1 MKEEAVEKP
10 RRSDPYIWGIIIILY
25 IVSVVEVYSAISRE
39 ITGGDVYSP
48 IIKHVMLLFSGFV
61 ITYVTSR
68 IHYKWFKVMA
78 YLMIPAAIVL
88 LVCILFWG
96 DTLNGA
102 KRTIPVMGISLQG
115 SEVAKVTIV
124 LAMATVL
131 AKSQIKRGVNTK
143 GVVLVVVLVTIFSA
157 LLFTQGLTNTLLFI
171 GISVCMMLIGG
182 VEWYKLGIIFLV
194 YLVLAL
200 AAMQAKDILAESELF
215 NKQAQTEQTA
225 QAAGLGE
232 QGEKK
237 KTLIKR
243 SSTWKSRLDD
253 FFDSTP
259 EYEKETTDANRQ
271 EHRAA
276 MAMAHGGITGVGP
289 GNSREASRLPLA
301 FSDYIY
307 AIIIE
312 DLGFVVGGVGLLL
325 VYLMILARAGLI
337 ARRCTKAFPALLV
350 MGMAMMIVLQALF
363 NMAIVVGVFP
373 VSGQPLPLISKGGT
387 SIWMMSFAFGVMLSV
402 SRYAVKDTGT
412 NIKSERESGLPEDLQ
427 AANPTNL
434 A

>member
-39 ITGGDVYSP
+39 ITGGDVYTP
-48 IIKHVMLLFSGFV
+48 IIKHVLLLFSGFL

-68 IHYKWFKVMA
+68 VHYKWFKVMA

-96 DTLNGA
+96 DMLNGA
-102 KRTIPVMGISLQG
+102 KRTITVWGVSLQG

-143 GVVLVVVLVTIFSA
+143 GVVLVVVLVTIFSG

-200 AAMQAKDILAESELF
+200 AVMQAKDILTESELF
-215 NKQAQTEQTA
+215 NKQEQTV
-225 QAAGLGE
+225 QD
-232 QGEKK
+232 GEKK
-237 KTLIKR
+237 DVLIQR
-243 SSTWKSRLDD
+243 SSTWKSRLED

>member
-1 MKEEAVEKP
+1 MEVAALKREQ

-48 IIKHVMLLFSGFV
+48 IMKHILFLFSGFF
-61 ITYVTSR
+61 ITYFTSY
-68 IHYKWFKVMA
+68 IHYKWFKGLA
-78 YLMIPAAIVL
+78 YLMIPLSIVL
-88 LVCILFWG
+88 LISILFWG
-96 DTLNGA
+96 DVINGA
-102 KRTIPVMGISLQG
+102 KRSITLLGVSIQG
-115 SEVAKVTIV
+115 SEIAKITIV

-131 AKSQIKRGVNTK
+131 AKSQIKRGVEMK
-143 GVVLVVVLVTIFSA
+143 GVLWVVGLVTVFSA
-157 LLFTQGLTNTLLFI
+157 LLVTQGLTNTLLFI
-171 GISVCMMLIGG
+171 GISLCMMLIGG
-182 VEWYKLGIIFLV
+182 VELYKLLGIFLV
-194 YLVLAL
+194 YVVLAL
-200 AAMQAKDILAESELF
+200 ATMQAKDLISEGVGG
-215 NKQAQTEQTA
+215 KPDTQEVVA
-225 QAAGLGE
+225 
-232 QGEKK
+232 QGEGAEKSDHP
-237 KTLIKR
+237 IR
-243 SSTWKSRLDD
+243 ISTWKSRLDD

-259 EYEKETTDANRQ
+259 EYEKPTTSDNLQ

-276 MAMAHGGITGVGP
+276 MAMAHGGIIGVGP

-312 DLGFVVGGVGLLL
+312 DLGFLFGGVGLLL

-350 MGMAMMIVLQALF
+350 MGMAVMIVLQALF

-373 VSGQPLPLISKGGT
+373 VSGQQLPLISKGGT
-387 SIWMMSFAFGVMLSV
+387 SIWMISFAFGVMLSV
-402 SRYAVKDTGT
+402 SRYAVKDSGSE
-412 NIKSERESGLPEDLQ
+412 IKTERENNLPDDLQ

>member
-1 MKEEAVEKP
+1 MNVESVEKS

-25 IVSVVEVYSAISRE
+25 IVSVIEVYSAISRE

-48 IIKHVMLLFSGFV
+48 IIKHVMLLFSGFL
-61 ITYVTSR
+61 ITYVTSK
-68 IHYKWFKVMA
+68 IHYKWFKVLA
-78 YLMIPAAIVL
+78 YVMIPLAILL

-96 DTLNGA
+96 DTINGA
-102 KRTIPVMGISLQG
+102 KRTISVLGISLQG

-131 AKSQIKRGVNTK
+131 AKSQIKRGVNMK
-143 GVVLVVVLVTIFSA
+143 GVLWVVGLVTVFSG

-182 VEWYKLGIIFLV
+182 VEWYKLIGIFLV
-194 YLVLAL
+194 YVILAL
-200 AAMQAKDILAESELF
+200 AVMQAKDLITEMKVPAE
-215 NKQAQTEQTA
+215 TEA
-225 QAAGLGE
+225 VAAAGEGK
-232 QGEKK
+232 GDKV
-237 KTLIKR
+237 IAR
-243 SSTWKSRLDD
+243 SSTWESRLED
-253 FFDSTP
+253 FFDPTP
-259 EYEKETTDANRQ
+259 EYEKETTPQNLQ

-276 MAMAHGGITGVGP
+276 MAMAHGGIMGVGP
-289 GNSREASRLPLA
+289 GNSRESSRLPLA

-350 MGMAMMIVLQALF
+350 MGMAVMIVLQALF

-387 SIWMMSFAFGVMLSV
+387 SIWMMSFGFGVMLSV
-402 SRYAVKDTGT
+402 SRYAVKDTGN
-412 NIKSERESGLPEDLQ
+412 NIKSERETDLPEDLQ

>member
-1 MKEEAVEKP
+1 MEIEVSEKEK

-48 IIKHVMLLFSGFV
+48 IIKHIMLLFSGFV
-61 ITYVTSR
+61 ITYVTSQ
-68 IHYKWFKVMA
+68 IHYKWFKVLA
-78 YLMIPAAIVL
+78 YLIIPLTIVL
-88 LVCILFWG
+88 LVSILFWG
-96 DTLNGA
+96 DTINGA
-102 KRTIPVMGISLQG
+102 KRTISVLGVSLQG

-131 AKSQIKRGVNTK
+131 AKTQIKRGVNMK
-143 GVVLVVVLVTIFSA
+143 GVLWVVGLVTIFSA

-182 VEWYKLGIIFLV
+182 VEFYKLFGILLV
-194 YLVLAL
+194 YVVLAL
-200 AAMQAKDILAESELF
+200 AVMQAKDLI
-215 NKQAQTEQTA
+215 TE
-225 QAAGLGE
+225 
-232 QGEKK
+232 
-237 KTLIKR
+237 
-243 SSTWKSRLDD
+243 
-253 FFDSTP
+253 
-259 EYEKETTDANRQ
+259 EKETTHKNLQ

-289 GNSREASRLPLA
+289 GNSRESSRLPLA

-312 DLGFVVGGVGLLL
+312 DLGFIVGGVGLL
-325 VYLMILARAGLI
+325 VAYLMILARAGLI
-337 ARRCTKAFPALLV
+337 ARRCTRAFPALLV
-350 MGMAMMIVLQALF
+350 MGMAVMIVLQALF

-387 SIWMMSFAFGVMLSV
+387 SIWMMSFGVMLSV
-402 SRYAVKDTGT
+402 SRYAVKDSGKK
-412 NIKSERESGLPEDLQ
+412 IKTEKENDLPEDLQ

>member
-39 ITGGDVYSP
+39 ITGGDVYTP
-48 IIKHVMLLFSGFV
+48 IIKHVLLLFSGFL

-68 IHYKWFKVMA
+68 VHYKWFKVMA

-96 DTLNGA
+96 DMLNGA
-102 KRTIPVMGISLQG
+102 KRTITVWGVSLQG

-143 GVVLVVVLVTIFSA
+143 GVVLVVVLVTIFSG

-200 AAMQAKDILAESELF
+200 AVMQAKDILTESELF
-215 NKQAQTEQTA
+215 NKQEQTV
-225 QAAGLGE
+225 QD
-232 QGEKK
+232 GEKK
-237 KTLIKR
+237 DVLIQR
-243 SSTWKSRLDD
+243 SSTWKSRLED

-350 MGMAMMIVLQALF
+350 MGMAVMIVLQALF
-363 NMAIVVGVFP
+363 NMAIVVGVLP

-402 SRYAVKDTGT
+402 SRYAVKDTGA

>member
-1 MKEEAVEKP
+1 MSVEAMEKVK
-10 RRSDPYIWGIIIILY
+10 RSDPYIWGIIIILY

-48 IIKHVMLLFSGFV
+48 IIEHVLHLFSGFL
-61 ITYVTSR
+61 ITYIVSK
-68 IHYKWFKVMA
+68 IHYKWFKALA
-78 YLMIPAAIVL
+78 YVLIPAAIVL

-96 DTLNGA
+96 DEIHGA
-102 KRTIPVMGISLQG
+102 KRSISVLGISIQG

-124 LAMATVL
+124 LAMATIL
-131 AKSQIKRGVNTK
+131 AKTQIKRGVDIK
-143 GVVLVVVLVTIFSA
+143 GVVWVAALVIVFSG

-182 VEWYKLGIIFLV
+182 VEWYKLGVVFLV

-200 AAMQAKDILAESELF
+200 AVMQAKDLITEIKTSPVLATQEAVMSGDEPS
-215 NKQAQTEQTA
+215 NRVIE
-225 QAAGLGE
+225 
-232 QGEKK
+232 
-237 KTLIKR
+237 R
-243 SSTWKSRLDD
+243 SSTWENRLKD
-253 FFDSTP
+253 FFDPIP
-259 EYEKETTDANRQ
+259 EYEKATTPDNLQ

-289 GNSREASRLPLA
+289 GNSRESSRLPLA

-312 DLGFVVGGVGLLL
+312 DLGFVIGGVGLLL

-350 MGMAMMIVLQALF
+350 MGMAVMIVLQALF

-387 SIWMMSFAFGVMLSV
+387 SIWMMSFGFGVMLSV
-402 SRYAVKDTGT
+402 SRFAVKDTGSD
-412 NIKSERESGLPEDLQ
+412 IKSERESDLPEDLQ

>member
-39 ITGGDVYSP
+39 ITGGDVYTP
-48 IIKHVMLLFSGFV
+48 IIKHVLLLFSGFL

-68 IHYKWFKVMA
+68 VHYKWFKVMA

-96 DTLNGA
+96 DMLNGA
-102 KRTIPVMGISLQG
+102 KRTITVWGVSLQG

-143 GVVLVVVLVTIFSA
+143 GVVLVVVLVTIFSG

-200 AAMQAKDILAESELF
+200 AVMQAKDILTESELF
-215 NKQAQTEQTA
+215 NKQEQTV
-225 QAAGLGE
+225 QD
-232 QGEKK
+232 GEKK
-237 KTLIKR
+237 DVLIQR
-243 SSTWKSRLDD
+243 SSTWKSRLED

-350 MGMAMMIVLQALF
+350 MGMAVMIVLQALF

-402 SRYAVKDTGT
+402 SRYAVKDTGA
-412 NIKSERESGLPEDLQ
+412 NIKSERENGLPEDLQ
-427 AANPTNL
+427 ADNPTNL

>member
-39 ITGGDVYSP
+39 ITGGDVYTP
-48 IIKHVMLLFSGFV
+48 IIKHVLLLFSGFL

-68 IHYKWFKVMA
+68 VHYKWFKVMA

-96 DTLNGA
+96 DMLNGA
-102 KRTIPVMGISLQG
+102 KRTITVWGVSLQG

-143 GVVLVVVLVTIFSA
+143 GVVLVVVLVTIFSG

-200 AAMQAKDILAESELF
+200 AVMQAKDILTESELF
-215 NKQAQTEQTA
+215 NKQEQTV
-225 QAAGLGE
+225 QD
-232 QGEKK
+232 GEKK
-237 KTLIKR
+237 DVLIQR
-243 SSTWKSRLDD
+243 SSTWKSRLED

-259 EYEKETTDANRQ
+259 EYEKETTDADRQ

-350 MGMAMMIVLQALF
+350 MGMAVMIVLQALF

-402 SRYAVKDTGT
+402 SRYAVKDTGA

>member
-39 ITGGDVYSP
+39 ITGGDVYTP
-48 IIKHVMLLFSGFV
+48 IIKHVLLLFSGFL

-68 IHYKWFKVMA
+68 VHYKWFKVMA

-96 DTLNGA
+96 DMLNGA
-102 KRTIPVMGISLQG
+102 KRTITVWGVSLQG

-143 GVVLVVVLVTIFSA
+143 GVVLVVVLVTIFSG

-200 AAMQAKDILAESELF
+200 AVMQAKDILTESELF
-215 NKQAQTEQTA
+215 NKQEQMV
-225 QAAGLGE
+225 QD
-232 QGEKK
+232 GEKK
-237 KTLIKR
+237 DVLIQR
-243 SSTWKSRLDD
+243 SSTWKSRLED

-350 MGMAMMIVLQALF
+350 MGMAVMIVLQALF

-402 SRYAVKDTGT
+402 SRYAVKDTGA

>member
-39 ITGGDVYSP
+39 ITGGDVYTP
-48 IIKHVMLLFSGFV
+48 IIKHVLLLFSGFL

-68 IHYKWFKVMA
+68 VHYKWFKVMA

-96 DTLNGA
+96 DMLNGA
-102 KRTIPVMGISLQG
+102 KRTITVWGVSLQG

-143 GVVLVVVLVTIFSA
+143 GVVLVVVLVTIFSG

-200 AAMQAKDILAESELF
+200 AVMQAKDILTESELF
-215 NKQAQTEQTA
+215 NKQEQTV
-225 QAAGLGE
+225 QD
-232 QGEKK
+232 GEKK
-237 KTLIKR
+237 DVLIQR
-243 SSTWKSRLDD
+243 SSTWKSRLED

-259 EYEKETTDANRQ
+259 EYEKKTTDANRQ

-350 MGMAMMIVLQALF
+350 MGMAVMIVLQALF

-402 SRYAVKDTGT
+402 SRYAVKDTGA

>member
-1 MKEEAVEKP
+1 MNVESVEKS

-25 IVSVVEVYSAISRE
+25 IVSVIEVYSAISRE

-48 IIKHVMLLFSGFV
+48 IIKHVMLLFSGFL
-61 ITYVTSR
+61 ITYVTSK
-68 IHYKWFKVMA
+68 IHYKWFKVLA
-78 YLMIPAAIVL
+78 YVMIPLAILL

-96 DTLNGA
+96 DTINGA
-102 KRTIPVMGISLQG
+102 KRTISVLGISLQG

-131 AKSQIKRGVNTK
+131 AKSQIKRGVNMK
-143 GVVLVVVLVTIFSA
+143 GVLWVVGLVTVFSG

-182 VEWYKLGIIFLV
+182 VEWYKLIGIFLV
-194 YLVLAL
+194 YVILAL
-200 AAMQAKDILAESELF
+200 AVMQAKDLITEMKAPAE
-215 NKQAQTEQTA
+215 TEA
-225 QAAGLGE
+225 VAAAGEGK
-232 QGEKK
+232 GGKV
-237 KTLIKR
+237 IAR
-243 SSTWKSRLDD
+243 SSTWESRLED
-253 FFDSTP
+253 FFDPTP
-259 EYEKETTDANRQ
+259 EYEKETTPQNLQ

-289 GNSREASRLPLA
+289 GNSRESSRLSLA

-350 MGMAMMIVLQALF
+350 MGMAVMIVLQALF

-387 SIWMMSFAFGVMLSV
+387 SIWMMSFGFGVMLSV
-402 SRYAVKDTGT
+402 SRYAVKDTGN
-412 NIKSERESGLPEDLQ
+412 NIKSERETDLPEDLQ

>member
-39 ITGGDVYSP
+39 ITGGDVYTP
-48 IIKHVMLLFSGFV
+48 IIKHVLLLFSGFL

-68 IHYKWFKVMA
+68 VHYKWFKVMA

-96 DTLNGA
+96 DMLNGA
-102 KRTIPVMGISLQG
+102 KRTITVWGVSLQG

-143 GVVLVVVLVTIFSA
+143 GVVLVVVLVTIFSG

-200 AAMQAKDILAESELF
+200 AVMQAKDILTESELF
-215 NKQAQTEQTA
+215 NKQEQTV
-225 QAAGLGE
+225 QD
-232 QGEKK
+232 GEKK
-237 KTLIKR
+237 DVLIQR
-243 SSTWKSRLDD
+243 SSTWKSRLED

-402 SRYAVKDTGT
+402 SRYAVKDTGA

>member
-1 MKEEAVEKP
+1 MEVEALEKDK

-25 IVSVVEVYSAISRE
+25 IVSVLEVYSAISRE

-48 IIKHVMLLFSGFV
+48 IIKHIMLLFSGFL
-61 ITYVTSR
+61 ITYVTSK
-68 IHYKWFKVMA
+68 IHYKWFKMMA
-78 YLMIPAAIVL
+78 YLMIPLAIVL
-88 LVCILFWG
+88 LVCILLWG
-96 DTLNGA
+96 DTINGA
-102 KRTIPVMGISLQG
+102 KRTISVLGVSLQG

-131 AKSQIKRGVNTK
+131 AKSQIKRGVNMR
-143 GVVLVVVLVTIFSA
+143 GVLWVVGLVTVFSG

-171 GISVCMMLIGG
+171 GISGCMMLIGG
-182 VEWYKLGIIFLV
+182 VEWYKLLGIFLV
-194 YLVLAL
+194 YVVLAL
-200 AAMQAKDILAESELF
+200 AVMQAKDLI
-215 NKQAQTEQTA
+215 TEVKSSP
-225 QAAGLGE
+225 E
-232 QGEKK
+232 QEMVVGADSDSDKM
-237 KTLIKR
+237 IAR
-243 SSTWKSRLDD
+243 SSTWESRLKD
-253 FFDSTP
+253 FFDPTP
-259 EYEKETTDANRQ
+259 EYEKETTPKNLQ

-289 GNSREASRLPLA
+289 GNSRESSRLPLA

-312 DLGFVVGGVGLLL
+312 DLGFVFGGVGLLL

-350 MGMAMMIVLQALF
+350 MGMAVMIVLQALF

-387 SIWMMSFAFGVMLSV
+387 SIWMMSFGFGVMLSV
-402 SRYAVKDTGT
+402 SRYAVKDMGT
-412 NIKSERESGLPEDLQ
+412 HIKTEKENDLPEDLQ

>member
-39 ITGGDVYSP
+39 ITGGDVYTP
-48 IIKHVMLLFSGFV
+48 IIKHVLLLFSGFL

-68 IHYKWFKVMA
+68 VHYKWFKVMA

-96 DTLNGA
+96 DMLNGA
-102 KRTIPVMGISLQG
+102 KRTITVWGVSLQG

-143 GVVLVVVLVTIFSA
+143 GVVLVVVLVTIFSG

-200 AAMQAKDILAESELF
+200 AVMQAKDILTESELF
-215 NKQAQTEQTA
+215 NKQEQTV
-225 QAAGLGE
+225 QD
-232 QGEKK
+232 GEKK
-237 KTLIKR
+237 DVLIQR
-243 SSTWKSRLDD
+243 SSTWKSRLED

-350 MGMAMMIVLQALF
+350 MGMAVMIVLQALF

-387 SIWMMSFAFGVMLSV
+387 SIWMMSFGFGVMLSV
-402 SRYAVKDTGT
+402 SRYAVKDTGN
-412 NIKSERESGLPEDLQ
+412 NIKSERETDLPEDLQ

>member
-1 MKEEAVEKP
+1 MNVESVEQS

-25 IVSVVEVYSAISRE
+25 IVSVIEVYSAISRE

-48 IIKHVMLLFSGFV
+48 IIKHVMLLFSGFL
-61 ITYVTSR
+61 ITYVTSK
-68 IHYKWFKVMA
+68 IHYKWFKVLA
-78 YLMIPAAIVL
+78 YVMIPLAILL

-96 DTLNGA
+96 DTINGA
-102 KRTIPVMGISLQG
+102 KRTISVLGVSLQG

-131 AKSQIKRGVNTK
+131 AKSQIKRGVNMK
-143 GVVLVVVLVTIFSA
+143 GVLWVVGLVTVFSG

-182 VEWYKLGIIFLV
+182 VEWYKLIGIFLV
-194 YLVLAL
+194 YVILAL
-200 AAMQAKDILAESELF
+200 AVMQAKDLI
-215 NKQAQTEQTA
+215 TEMKAPTETEA
-225 QAAGLGE
+225 VAAAGEGK
-232 QGEKK
+232 GDKV
-237 KTLIKR
+237 IAR
-243 SSTWKSRLDD
+243 SSTWESRLED
-253 FFDSTP
+253 FFDPTP
-259 EYEKETTDANRQ
+259 EYEKETTPQNLQ

-276 MAMAHGGITGVGP
+276 MAMAHGGIMGVGP
-289 GNSREASRLPLA
+289 GNSRESSRLPLA

-350 MGMAMMIVLQALF
+350 MGMAVMIVLQALF

-387 SIWMMSFAFGVMLSV
+387 SIWMMSFGFGVMLSV
-402 SRYAVKDTGT
+402 SRYAVKDTGN
-412 NIKSERESGLPEDLQ
+412 NIKSERETDLPEDLQ

>member
-39 ITGGDVYSP
+39 ITGGDVYTP
-48 IIKHVMLLFSGFV
+48 IIKHVLLLFSGFL

-68 IHYKWFKVMA
+68 VHYKWFKVMA

-96 DTLNGA
+96 DMLNGA
-102 KRTIPVMGISLQG
+102 KRTITVWGVSLQG

-143 GVVLVVVLVTIFSA
+143 GVVLVVVLVTIFSG

-200 AAMQAKDILAESELF
+200 AVMQAKDILTESELF
-215 NKQAQTEQTA
+215 NKQEQTV
-225 QAAGLGE
+225 QD
-232 QGEKK
+232 GEKK
-237 KTLIKR
+237 DVLIQR
-243 SSTWKSRLDD
+243 SSTWKSRLED

-350 MGMAMMIVLQALF
+350 MGMAVMIVLQALF
-363 NMAIVVGVFP
+363 NRAIVVGVFP

-402 SRYAVKDTGT
+402 SRYAVKDTGA

>member
-1 MKEEAVEKP
+1 MMKEEAVEKP

-39 ITGGDVYSP
+39 ITGGDVYTP
-48 IIKHVMLLFSGFV
+48 IIKHVLLLFSGFL

-68 IHYKWFKVMA
+68 VHYKWFKVMA

-96 DTLNGA
+96 DMLNGA
-102 KRTIPVMGISLQG
+102 KRTITVWGVSLQG

-143 GVVLVVVLVTIFSA
+143 GVVLVVVLVTIFSG

-200 AAMQAKDILAESELF
+200 AVMQAKDILTESELF
-215 NKQAQTEQTA
+215 NKQEQTV
-225 QAAGLGE
+225 QD
-232 QGEKK
+232 GEKK
-237 KTLIKR
+237 DVLIQR
-243 SSTWKSRLDD
+243 SSTWKSRLED

-350 MGMAMMIVLQALF
+350 MGMAVMIVLQALF

-402 SRYAVKDTGT
+402 SRYAVKDTGA

>member
-48 IIKHVMLLFSGFV
+48 IIKHALLLFSGFL
-61 ITYVTSR
+61 ITYATSR
-68 IHYKWFKVMA
+68 VHYKWFKVMA
-78 YLMIPAAIVL
+78 YLMIPATIVL
-88 LVCILFWG
+88 LVSILLWG

-143 GVVLVVVLVTIFSA
+143 GVVLVVVLVTIFSG

-182 VEWYKLGIIFLV
+182 VEWYKLGIIFLA

-200 AAMQAKDILAESELF
+200 VVMQAKDILVESELF

-225 QAAGLGE
+225 QAGE
-232 QGEKK
+232 QVEQKK
-237 KTLIKR
+237 VLIQR
-243 SSTWKSRLDD
+243 SSTWKSRLED

-402 SRYAVKDTGT
+402 SRYAVKDTGA

>member
-1 MKEEAVEKP
+1 MMKEEAVEKP

-48 IIKHVMLLFSGFV
+48 IIKHALLLFSGFL
-61 ITYVTSR
+61 ITYATSR
-68 IHYKWFKVMA
+68 VHYKWFKVMA
-78 YLMIPAAIVL
+78 YLMIPATIVL
-88 LVCILFWG
+88 LVSILLWG

-143 GVVLVVVLVTIFSA
+143 GVVLVVVLVTIFSG

-182 VEWYKLGIIFLV
+182 VEWYKLGIIFLA

-200 AAMQAKDILAESELF
+200 AVMQAKDILTESELF

-225 QAAGLGE
+225 QAGE
-232 QGEKK
+232 QVEQKK
-237 KTLIKR
+237 VLIQR
-243 SSTWKSRLDD
+243 SSTWKSRLED

>member
-39 ITGGDVYSP
+39 ITGSDVYTP
-48 IIKHVMLLFSGFV
+48 IIKHVLLLFSGFL

-68 IHYKWFKVMA
+68 VHYKWFKVMA

-96 DTLNGA
+96 DMLNGA
-102 KRTIPVMGISLQG
+102 KRTITVWGVSLQG

-143 GVVLVVVLVTIFSA
+143 GVVLVVVLVTIFSG

-200 AAMQAKDILAESELF
+200 AVMQAKDILTESELF
-215 NKQAQTEQTA
+215 NKQEQTV
-225 QAAGLGE
+225 QD
-232 QGEKK
+232 GEKK
-237 KTLIKR
+237 DVLIQR
-243 SSTWKSRLDD
+243 SSTWKSRLED

-350 MGMAMMIVLQALF
+350 MGMAVMIVLQALF

-402 SRYAVKDTGT
+402 SRYAVKDTGA

>member
-48 IIKHVMLLFSGFV
+48 IIKHALLLFSGFL
-61 ITYVTSR
+61 ITYVTSK

-96 DTLNGA
+96 DMLNGA
-102 KRTIPVMGISLQG
+102 KRTITVLGISLQG

-143 GVVLVVVLVTIFSA
+143 GVVLVVVLVTIFSG

-182 VEWYKLGIIFLV
+182 VEWYKLGIIFLA

-200 AAMQAKDILAESELF
+200 AVMQAKDILVESELF

-225 QAAGLGE
+225 QAGE
-232 QGEKK
+232 QVEQKK
-237 KTLIKR
+237 VLIQR
-243 SSTWKSRLDD
+243 SSTWKSRLED

>member
-1 MKEEAVEKP
+1 MEIEVSEKEK

-48 IIKHVMLLFSGFV
+48 IIKHIMLLFSGFV
-61 ITYVTSR
+61 ITYVTSQ
-68 IHYKWFKVMA
+68 IHYKWFKVLA
-78 YLMIPAAIVL
+78 YLMIPLTIVL
-88 LVCILFWG
+88 LVSILFWG
-96 DTLNGA
+96 DTINGA
-102 KRTIPVMGISLQG
+102 KRTISVLGVSLQG

-131 AKSQIKRGVNTK
+131 AKTQIKRGVNMK
-143 GVVLVVVLVTIFSA
+143 GV
-157 LLFTQGLTNTLLFI
+157 

-182 VEWYKLGIIFLV
+182 VEFYKLFGILLV
-194 YLVLAL
+194 YVVLAL
-200 AAMQAKDILAESELF
+200 AVMQAKDLITEV
-215 NKQAQTEQTA
+215 KAQPETQEVTVQDRNE
-225 QAAGLGE
+225 GD
-232 QGEKK
+232 KV
-237 KTLIKR
+237 IVR
-243 SSTWKSRLDD
+243 SSTWKSRLKD
-253 FFDSTP
+253 FFDPTP
-259 EYEKETTDANRQ
+259 EYEKETTHKNLQ

-289 GNSREASRLPLA
+289 GNSRESSRLPLA

-312 DLGFVVGGVGLLL
+312 DLGFIVGGVGLL
-325 VYLMILARAGLI
+325 VAYLMILARAGLI
-337 ARRCTKAFPALLV
+337 ARRCTRAFPALLV
-350 MGMAMMIVLQALF
+350 MGMAVMIVLQALF

-387 SIWMMSFAFGVMLSV
+387 SIWMMSFGFGVMLSV
-402 SRYAVKDTGT
+402 SRYAVKDSGKK
-412 NIKSERESGLPEDLQ
+412 IKTEKENDLPEDLQ

>member
-39 ITGGDVYSP
+39 ITGGDVYTP
-48 IIKHVMLLFSGFV
+48 IIKHVLLLFSGFL

-68 IHYKWFKVMA
+68 VHYKWFKVMA

-96 DTLNGA
+96 DMLNGA
-102 KRTIPVMGISLQG
+102 KRTITVWGVSLQG

-143 GVVLVVVLVTIFSA
+143 GVVLVVVLVTIFSG

-182 VEWYKLGIIFLV
+182 VEWYKLGIIFLA

-200 AAMQAKDILAESELF
+200 AVMQAKDILVESELF

-225 QAAGLGE
+225 QAGE
-232 QGEKK
+232 QVEQKK
-237 KTLIKR
+237 VLIQR
-243 SSTWKSRLDD
+243 SSTWKSRLED

-350 MGMAMMIVLQALF
+350 MGMAVMIVLQALF

-402 SRYAVKDTGT
+402 SRYAVKDTGA
-412 NIKSERESGLPEDLQ
+412 NIKSERENGLPEDLQ

>member
-39 ITGGDVYSP
+39 ITGGDVYTP
-48 IIKHVMLLFSGFV
+48 IIKHVLLLFSGFL

-68 IHYKWFKVMA
+68 VHYKWFKVMA

-96 DTLNGA
+96 DMLNGA
-102 KRTIPVMGISLQG
+102 KRTITVWGVSLQG

-143 GVVLVVVLVTIFSA
+143 GVVLVVVLVTIFSG

-200 AAMQAKDILAESELF
+200 AVMQAKDILTESELF
-215 NKQAQTEQTA
+215 NKQEQTV
-225 QAAGLGE
+225 QD
-232 QGEKK
+232 GEKK
-237 KTLIKR
+237 DVLIQR
-243 SSTWKSRLDD
+243 SSTWKSRLED

-259 EYEKETTDANRQ
+259 EYEKETIDANRQ

-350 MGMAMMIVLQALF
+350 MGMAVMIVLQALF

-402 SRYAVKDTGT
+402 SRYAVKDTGA

>member
-48 IIKHVMLLFSGFV
+48 IIKHALLLFSGFL
-61 ITYVTSR
+61 ITYATSR
-68 IHYKWFKVMA
+68 VHYKWFKVMA
-78 YLMIPAAIVL
+78 YLMIPATIVL
-88 LVCILFWG
+88 LVSILLWG

-102 KRTIPVMGISLQG
+102 KRTISVLGISLQG

-143 GVVLVVVLVTIFSA
+143 GVVLVVVLVTIFSG

-182 VEWYKLGIIFLV
+182 VEWYKLGIIFLA

-200 AAMQAKDILAESELF
+200 AVMQAKDILVESELF

-225 QAAGLGE
+225 QAGE
-232 QGEKK
+232 QVEQKK
-237 KTLIKR
+237 VLIQR
-243 SSTWKSRLDD
+243 SSTWKSRLED

>member
-1 MKEEAVEKP
+1 MNVESVEKT

-25 IVSVVEVYSAISRE
+25 IVSIIEVYSAISRE

-48 IIKHVMLLFSGFV
+48 IIKHVLLLFSGFL
-61 ITYVTSR
+61 ITYVTSKV
-68 IHYKWFKVMA
+68 HYKWFKVLA
-78 YLMIPAAIVL
+78 YAMIPAAIVL

-96 DTLNGA
+96 DTINGA
-102 KRTIPVMGISLQG
+102 KRTISVLGVSLQG

-131 AKSQIKRGVNTK
+131 AKSQIKRGVNMR
-143 GVVLVVVLVTIFSA
+143 GVLWVVGLVTVFSG

-182 VEWYKLGIIFLV
+182 VEWYKLGAIFLV

-200 AAMQAKDILAESELF
+200 AVMQAKDLITEMTASPENQEVTVENEESGG
-215 NKQAQTEQTA
+215 KVMVRA
-225 QAAGLGE
+225 
-232 QGEKK
+232 
-237 KTLIKR
+237 
-243 SSTWKSRLDD
+243 STWRNRLED
-253 FFDSTP
+253 FFDPTP
-259 EYEKETTDANRQ
+259 EYEKKTTPENLQ

-289 GNSREASRLPLA
+289 GNSRESSRLPLA

-312 DLGFVVGGVGLLL
+312 DLGFVFGGVGLLL

-350 MGMAMMIVLQALF
+350 MGMAVMIVLQALF

-387 SIWMMSFAFGVMLSV
+387 SIWMMSFGFGVMLSV
-402 SRYAVKDTGT
+402 SRYAVKDTGS
-412 NIKSERESGLPEDLQ
+412 NIKSERESDLPEDLQ

>member
-48 IIKHVMLLFSGFV
+48 IIKHVLLLFSGFV

-78 YLMIPAAIVL
+78 YLMIPATIVL
-88 LVCILFWG
+88 LVSILLWG

-143 GVVLVVVLVTIFSA
+143 GVVLVVVLVTIFSG

-200 AAMQAKDILAESELF
+200 AVMQAKDLLAESDLF
-215 NKQAQTEQTA
+215 NKPAQTEQTA
-225 QAAGLGE
+225 QAAQTGE

-402 SRYAVKDTGT
+402 SRYAVKDTGA

>member
-1 MKEEAVEKP
+1 MMKEEAVEKP

-39 ITGGDVYSP
+39 ITGGDVYTP
-48 IIKHVMLLFSGFV
+48 IIKHVLLLFSGFL

-68 IHYKWFKVMA
+68 VHYKWFKVMA

-96 DTLNGA
+96 DMLNGA
-102 KRTIPVMGISLQG
+102 KRTITVWGVSLQG

-143 GVVLVVVLVTIFSA
+143 GVVLVVVLVTIFSG

-200 AAMQAKDILAESELF
+200 AVMQAKDILTERELF
-215 NKQAQTEQTA
+215 NKQEQTV
-225 QAAGLGE
+225 QD
-232 QGEKK
+232 GEKK
-237 KTLIKR
+237 DVLIQR
-243 SSTWKSRLDD
+243 SSTWKSRLED

-350 MGMAMMIVLQALF
+350 MGMAVMIVLQALF

-402 SRYAVKDTGT
+402 SRYAVKDTGA

>member
-39 ITGGDVYSP
+39 ITGGDVYTP
-48 IIKHVMLLFSGFV
+48 IIKHVLLLFSGFL

-68 IHYKWFKVMA
+68 VHYKWFKVMA

-96 DTLNGA
+96 DMLNGA
-102 KRTIPVMGISLQG
+102 KRTITVWGVSLQG

-143 GVVLVVVLVTIFSA
+143 GVVLVVVLVTIFSG

-200 AAMQAKDILAESELF
+200 AVMQAKDILTESELF
-215 NKQAQTEQTA
+215 NKQEQTV
-225 QAAGLGE
+225 QD
-232 QGEKK
+232 GEKK
-237 KTLIKR
+237 DVLIQR
-243 SSTWKSRLDD
+243 SSTWKSRLED

-350 MGMAMMIVLQALF
+350 MGMAVMIVLQALF

-402 SRYAVKDTGT
+402 SRYAVKDTGV

>member
-1 MKEEAVEKP
+1 M
-10 RRSDPYIWGIIIILY
+10 
-25 IVSVVEVYSAISRE
+25 
-39 ITGGDVYSP
+39 
-48 IIKHVMLLFSGFV
+48 
-61 ITYVTSR
+61 
-68 IHYKWFKVMA
+68 
-78 YLMIPAAIVL
+78 
-88 LVCILFWG
+88 
-96 DTLNGA
+96 
-102 KRTIPVMGISLQG
+102 
-115 SEVAKVTIV
+115 
-124 LAMATVL
+124 
-131 AKSQIKRGVNTK
+131 NTK
-143 GVVLVVVLVTIFSA
+143 GVVLVVVLVTIFSG

-200 AAMQAKDILAESELF
+200 AVMQAKDILTESELF
-215 NKQAQTEQTA
+215 NKQEQTV
-225 QAAGLGE
+225 QD
-232 QGEKK
+232 GEKK
-237 KTLIKR
+237 DVLIQR
-243 SSTWKSRLDD
+243 SSTWKSRLED

-350 MGMAMMIVLQALF
+350 MGMAVMIVLQALF

-402 SRYAVKDTGT
+402 SRYAVKDTGA

>member
-1 MKEEAVEKP
+1 MASEALEKDK

-25 IVSVVEVYSAISRE
+25 IVSIVEVYSAISRE

-48 IIKHVMLLFSGFV
+48 IIKHIMLLFSGFL
-61 ITYVTSR
+61 ITYFTSK
-68 IHYKWFKVMA
+68 IHYKWFKVLA
-78 YLMIPAAIVL
+78 YIMIPLAIVL

-96 DTLNGA
+96 DTINGA
-102 KRTIPVMGISLQG
+102 KRTISVLGVSLQG

-131 AKSQIKRGVNTK
+131 AKSQIKRGVNMR
-143 GVVLVVVLVTIFSA
+143 GVLWVVGLVTVFSG

-171 GISVCMMLIGG
+171 GISGCMMLIGG
-182 VEWYKLGIIFLV
+182 VEWYKLLGIFLV
-194 YLVLAL
+194 YVVLAL
-200 AAMQAKDILAESELF
+200 AVMQAKDLI
-215 NKQAQTEQTA
+215 TEVKSPPDSQEMVVGTDDNSDKVIA
-225 QAAGLGE
+225 
-232 QGEKK
+232 
-237 KTLIKR
+237 R
-243 SSTWKSRLDD
+243 SSTWESRLKD
-253 FFDSTP
+253 FFDPTP
-259 EYEKETTDANRQ
+259 EYEKETTPKNLQ

-289 GNSREASRLPLA
+289 GNSRESSRLPLA

-312 DLGFVVGGVGLLL
+312 DLGFIVGGVGLLL

-350 MGMAMMIVLQALF
+350 MGMAVMIVLQALF

-387 SIWMMSFAFGVMLSV
+387 SIWMMSFGFGVMLSV
-402 SRYAVKDTGT
+402 SRYAVKDMGS
-412 NIKSERESGLPEDLQ
+412 NIKTEKENDLPEDLQ

>member
-1 MKEEAVEKP
+1 MNPPNVSAKVRDYKLDC
-10 RRSDPYIWGIIIILY
+10 RILK
-25 IVSVVEVYSAISRE
+25 S
-39 ITGGDVYSP
+39 
-48 IIKHVMLLFSGFV
+48 FSGFL

-68 IHYKWFKVMA
+68 VHYKWFKVMA

-96 DTLNGA
+96 DMLNGA
-102 KRTIPVMGISLQG
+102 KRTITVWGVSLQG

-143 GVVLVVVLVTIFSA
+143 GVVLVVVLVTIFSG

-200 AAMQAKDILAESELF
+200 AVMQAKDILTESELF
-215 NKQAQTEQTA
+215 NKQEQTV
-225 QAAGLGE
+225 QD
-232 QGEKK
+232 GEKK
-237 KTLIKR
+237 DVLIQR
-243 SSTWKSRLDD
+243 SSTWKSRLED

-350 MGMAMMIVLQALF
+350 MGMAVMIVLQALF

-402 SRYAVKDTGT
+402 SRYAVKDTGA

>member
-1 MKEEAVEKP
+1 MMKEEAVEKP

-39 ITGGDVYSP
+39 ITGGDVYTP
-48 IIKHVMLLFSGFV
+48 IIKHVLLLFSGFL

-68 IHYKWFKVMA
+68 VHYKWFKVMA
-78 YLMIPAAIVL
+78 YLMIPATIVL
-88 LVCILFWG
+88 LVSILLWG

-143 GVVLVVVLVTIFSA
+143 GVVLVVVLVTIFSG

-200 AAMQAKDILAESELF
+200 AVMQAKDILTESELF
-215 NKQAQTEQTA
+215 NKQEQTV
-225 QAAGLGE
+225 QD
-232 QGEKK
+232 GEKK
-237 KTLIKR
+237 DVLIQR
-243 SSTWKSRLDD
+243 SSTWKSRLED

-350 MGMAMMIVLQALF
+350 MGMAVMIVLQALF

-402 SRYAVKDTGT
+402 SRYAVKDTGA

>member
-39 ITGGDVYSP
+39 ITGGDVYTP
-48 IIKHVMLLFSGFV
+48 IIKHVLLLFSGFL

-68 IHYKWFKVMA
+68 VHYKWFKVMA

-96 DTLNGA
+96 DMLNGA
-102 KRTIPVMGISLQG
+102 KRTITVWGVSLQG

-143 GVVLVVVLVTIFSA
+143 GVVLVVVLVTIFSG

-200 AAMQAKDILAESELF
+200 AVMQAKDILTESELF
-215 NKQAQTEQTA
+215 NKQEQTV
-225 QAAGLGE
+225 QD
-232 QGEKK
+232 GEKK
-237 KTLIKR
+237 DVLIQR
-243 SSTWKSRLDD
+243 SSTWKSRLED

-276 MAMAHGGITGVGP
+276 MAMAHGGVTGVGP

-350 MGMAMMIVLQALF
+350 MGMAVMIVLQALF

-402 SRYAVKDTGT
+402 SRYAVKDTGA

>member
-48 IIKHVMLLFSGFV
+48 IIKHALLLFSGFL
-61 ITYVTSR
+61 ITYATSR
-68 IHYKWFKVMA
+68 VHYKWFKVMA
-78 YLMIPAAIVL
+78 YLMIPATIVL
-88 LVCILFWG
+88 LVSILLWG

-143 GVVLVVVLVTIFSA
+143 GVVLVVVLVTIFSG

-200 AAMQAKDILAESELF
+200 AVMQAKDILTESELF
-215 NKQAQTEQTA
+215 NKQEQTV
-225 QAAGLGE
+225 QD
-232 QGEKK
+232 GEKK
-237 KTLIKR
+237 DVLIQR
-243 SSTWKSRLDD
+243 SSTWKSRLED

-350 MGMAMMIVLQALF
+350 MGMAVMIVLQALF

-402 SRYAVKDTGT
+402 SRYAVKDTGA